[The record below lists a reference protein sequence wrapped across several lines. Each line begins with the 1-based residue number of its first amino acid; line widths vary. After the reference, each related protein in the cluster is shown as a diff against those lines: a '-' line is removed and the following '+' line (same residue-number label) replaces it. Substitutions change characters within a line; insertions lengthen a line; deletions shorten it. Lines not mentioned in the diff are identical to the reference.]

1 MKRHRILLADDHAI
15 VLEGISKILEPHF
28 DLVGR
33 AEDGRALLETAQRL
47 RPDAVVIDIGMPLL
61 NGIDAAR
68 QLAKTVPHTKVVFLT
83 MHSDPAYVREAFS
96 AGASGYVLKQ
106 SAGSELLFALQEVL
120 NGRYFVTPRVA
131 GEVVGGF
138 LRGEGGTPDTS
149 RASKLTDRQREV
161 LQLVAEGQSVKE
173 IAATLDVSVKT
184 VEFHKRRLMDQLGVR
199 TTAGLTKYALTH
211 GLISE

>member
-1 MKRHRILLADDHAI
+1 MKRRTILLADDHTI
-15 VLEGISKILEPHF
+15 VLDGIGKILEPHF

-33 AEDGRALLETAQRL
+33 AADGRELLERAKRL

-68 QLAKTVPHTKVVFLT
+68 QLAKTVPHTKIVFLT

-106 SAGSELLFALQEVL
+106 SAGSELVFALQEVL
-120 NGRYFVTPRVA
+120 NGRYYVTPRVA
-131 GEVVGGF
+131 GDVVGVF
-138 LRGEGGTPDTS
+138 LRGEEKPDASGGP
-149 RASKLTDRQREV
+149 KLTDRQREV

>member
-1 MKRHRILLADDHAI
+1 MKRPTILLADDHTI
-15 VLEGISKILEPHF
+15 VLEGIGKILEEHF
-28 DLVGR
+28 DLVGK
-33 AEDGRALLETAQRL
+33 AEDGRALLESAQRL

-68 QLAKTVPHTKVVFLT
+68 QLAKNVPQTKIVFLT
-83 MHSDPAYVREAFS
+83 MHADPAYVSEAFE

-106 SAGSELLFALQEVL
+106 SAGSELVFALLEVL
-120 NGRYFVTPRVA
+120 HGRYYVTPRVA
-131 GEVVGGF
+131 RDVVGGF
-138 LRGEGGTPDTS
+138 LRGERGRPDVPS
-149 RASKLTDRQREV
+149 APRLTDRQREV

>member
-1 MKRHRILLADDHAI
+1 MKRHKILLADDHTI

-28 DLVGR
+28 DLVGTV
-33 AEDGRALLETAQRL
+33 EDGRALLEAAQRL

-61 NGIDAAR
+61 NGVDAAR
-68 QLAKTVPHTKVVFLT
+68 QLANLVPQTKIVFLT
-83 MHSDPAYVREAFS
+83 MHSDPAYVSEAFR

-106 SAGSELLFALQEVL
+106 SAGSELVFALQEVL
-120 NGRYFVTPRVA
+120 KGRYYVTPLVA
-131 GEVVGGF
+131 REVVGGF
-138 LRGEGGTPDTS
+138 LRGEGGKEAIP
-149 RASKLTDRQREV
+149 RASKLTNRQREV

-184 VEFHKRRLMDQLGVR
+184 VEFHKKRLMDELGVR

-211 GLISE
+211 GIIAE

>member
-1 MKRHRILLADDHAI
+1 MKRQKILLADDHTI
-15 VLEGISKILEPHF
+15 VIDGISKILEPHF

-33 AEDGRALLETAQRL
+33 AEDGRELLERAKRL
-47 RPDAVVIDIGMPLL
+47 RPDAVVMDIGMPLL

-68 QLAKTVPHTKVVFLT
+68 QLAKTVPHTKIVFLT

-106 SAGSELLFALQEVL
+106 SAGSELVFALQEVL
-120 NGRYFVTPRVA
+120 NGRYYVTPRVA
-131 GEVVGGF
+131 GDVVGGF
-138 LRGEGGTPDTS
+138 LRGGEKPNLSGDP
-149 RASKLTDRQREV
+149 KLTDRQREV

-211 GLISE
+211 GVISE

>member
-1 MKRHRILLADDHAI
+1 MKRHKILLADDHTI
-15 VLEGISKILEPHF
+15 VLEGIGKILEQHF
-28 DLVGR
+28 DLVGK
-33 AEDGRALLETAQRL
+33 AVDGRALLETAQRL

-68 QLAKTVPHTKVVFLT
+68 QLAKTVPQTKIVFLT
-83 MHSDPAYVREAFS
+83 MHSEPAYVSEAFG

-106 SAGSELLFALQEVL
+106 SAGSELVFALKEVL
-120 NGRYFVTPRVA
+120 QGRYYVTPRVA
-131 GEVVGGF
+131 GEIVGGF
-138 LRGEGGTPDTS
+138 VRRERGKPDIP
-149 RASKLTDRQREV
+149 RAAQLTDRQREV

-184 VEFHKRRLMDQLGVR
+184 VEFHKRRLMDQVGVR
-199 TTAGLTKYALTH
+199 TTAGLTKYAMTH